1 MKAMFLISIAGL
13 VFGATATSL
22 LAQASGVAEVGW
34 EKYGVTGLM
43 GAVLMYLLVKFIPK
57 MQDDFKQALSSLA
70 ASHEKTAEKVA
81 ADAKEAAVMVA
92 KINADANSELCGKLD
107 DLIES
112 SKQTTSEIKASGDMQ
127 LNVLRQAVMERKK
140 SGDV

>member
-1 MKAMFLISIAGL
+1 MKTMLAISIAGM

-22 LAQASGVAEVGW
+22 IAQASGVAEVGW

-43 GAVLMYLLVKFIPK
+43 GAVLMYLLAKFIPK
-57 MQDDFKQALSSLA
+57 MQEDFKESLRNLA
-70 ASHEKTAEKVA
+70 ATHEKTAATVA
-81 ADAKEAAVMVA
+81 ADAKEAAVAVA
-92 KINADANSELCGKLD
+92 KINADANVALCGKLD

-127 LNVLRQAVMERKK
+127 LNVLRQAVLERKK
-140 SGDV
+140 TGDV

>member
-34 EKYGVTGLM
+34 ERYGVTGLM
-43 GAVLMYLLVKFIPK
+43 GAVLLYLLTKFIP
-57 MQDDFKQALSSLA
+57 QLQADFKESLKSLA
-70 ASHEKTAEKVA
+70 ATHEKTAEKVA

-140 SGDV
+140 SGE